1 MSDYKI
7 EINSKTY
14 QVSVEAI
21 VADKAFVKV
30 NGQSYEVKVP
40 ESREDVSGS
49 LSPKKVSS
57 TKAEIAQMTSQTE
70 LAHRAGSICSPL
82 PGVILSLNVKQG
94 DSVKRG
100 QKLAVLEAMK
110 MENDI
115 LATAD
120 GSVKE
125 VFVQVGDSV
134 RQGAELMIVG

>member
-21 VADKAFVKV
+21 VADTAFVKV

-40 ESREDVSGS
+40 ESREAVSGS
-49 LSPKKVSS
+49 LSPN
-57 TKAEIAQMTSQTE
+57 QMTSQTE

-120 GSVKE
+120 GTVKE

-134 RQGAELMIVG
+134 RQGAELMILG